1 MGDGL
6 FCDDGYQKVIL
17 TYQCDSLQE
26 IIVTREDGTT
36 EHYGMEYFRTG
47 LILIPSRNENW
58 ADITHM
64 EFVMTE

>member
-1 MGDGL
+1 M
-6 FCDDGYQKVIL
+6 IL

-26 IIVTREDGTT
+26 IIITREDGTT
-36 EHYGMEYFRTG
+36 EHYGMEHFRTG
-47 LILIPSRNENW
+47 ILLLPGRNENW